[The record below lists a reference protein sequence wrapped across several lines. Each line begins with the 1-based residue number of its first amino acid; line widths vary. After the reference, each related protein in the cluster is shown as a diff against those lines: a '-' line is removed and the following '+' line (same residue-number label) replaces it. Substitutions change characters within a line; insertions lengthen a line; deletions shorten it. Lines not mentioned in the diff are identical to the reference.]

1 MGSHSDD
8 CVGIVVGV
16 GKVLEEV
23 LEEEEEEDGLPS
35 LQRYTRHNIRTRTVC
50 TISDHVSQRE

>member
-8 CVGIVVGV
+8 CGGIVVGV
-16 GKVLEEV
+16 GKVLEEE
-23 LEEEEEEDGLPS
+23 EEEEEEDGLPS
-35 LQRYTRHNIRTRTVC
+35 LQRYTRHNIHTRTVC